1 MKTFLCGLA
10 VLVSAGL
17 IAALPLTSAVA
28 APLATSEGE
37 TSGLSVEV
45 TEFKRTSGG
54 TVNLKFAMINSGDKE
69 VAIHGDYAEPSSK
82 NDFGSIGGVTLVDAA
97 NKKKYFVVRD
107 SDGNCVCSTKIQ
119 NIKQGTRAVL
129 WAKFPAPPADV
140 KSLSISVPHFAPMD
154 DVPLQ

>member
-1 MKTFLCGLA
+1 MKRFSLVAITGLMILGGTTRPA
-10 VLVSAGL
+10 
-17 IAALPLTSAVA
+17 IT

-54 TVNLKFAMINSGDKE
+54 TVSLKFAMINNSGKE
-69 VAIHGDYAEPSSK
+69 VAIHGDYGEDKAK
-82 NDFGSIGGVTLVDAA
+82 DFGSIGGVTLVDAA

-107 SDGNCVCSTKIQ
+107 TDGTCVCSTKIQ
-119 NIKQGTRAVL
+119 NIKPSTRAVL
-129 WAKFPAPPADV
+129 WAKFPAPPEDV